1 MIASSKK
8 VTRTVK
14 KQAPIPPRNNLTKS
28 PFGSFSLSVKY
39 TKVSIIIDGMIIK
52 ININISYQTYS
63 IMKLSKTSFT
73 VYIDFL
79 FTYNLHKISPIFTLS
94 PTILSRTIPTL

>member
-39 TKVSIIIDGMIIK
+39 TKVSIIIDG
-52 ININISYQTYS
+52 INDNKNKYKYFISN
-63 IMKLSKTSFT
+63 L
-73 VYIDFL
+73 L
-79 FTYNLHKISPIFTLS
+79 YNEAI
-94 PTILSRTIPTL
+94 